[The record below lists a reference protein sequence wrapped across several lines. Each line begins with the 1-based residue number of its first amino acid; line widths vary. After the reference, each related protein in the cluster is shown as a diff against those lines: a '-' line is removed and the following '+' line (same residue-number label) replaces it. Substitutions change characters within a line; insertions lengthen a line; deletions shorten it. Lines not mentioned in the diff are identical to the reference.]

1 MADGE
6 TGASLLSYRSLKVI
20 LLVGGF
26 AAYLVLS
33 WMFAG
38 ELGYLFARQQ
48 HQLVST
54 TTVVILYCVGGIVF
68 AFGLIRLLRK
78 K

>member
-6 TGASLLSYRSLKVI
+6 TGASILSYRKLKVI
-20 LLVGGF
+20 LLVGAF
-26 AAYLVLS
+26 AGYLVLS

-38 ELGYLFARQQ
+38 ELGYLFAGQQ

-54 TTVVILYCVGGIVF
+54 TTLAILYCVGGILF
-68 AFGLIRLLRK
+68 AFGLIRLLRTK
-78 K
+78 